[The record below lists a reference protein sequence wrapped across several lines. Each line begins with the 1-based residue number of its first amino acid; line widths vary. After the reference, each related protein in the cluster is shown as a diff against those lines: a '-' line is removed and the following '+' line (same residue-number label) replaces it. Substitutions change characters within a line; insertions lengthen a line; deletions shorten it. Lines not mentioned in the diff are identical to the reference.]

1 VDVSFSDEDDES
13 AHWGVCRVNRLSRQ
27 EGGAFVSSLV
37 VFCISELCSVEFE
50 DASETQLET
59 VLFSEGGHRSVAGH

>member
-1 VDVSFSDEDDES
+1 M
-13 AHWGVCRVNRLSRQ
+13 NRLSRQ
-27 EGGAFVSSLV
+27 EGGAVVSLLV
-37 VFCISELCSVEFE
+37 VFCISEFCSVEFE

>member
-1 VDVSFSDEDDES
+1 
-13 AHWGVCRVNRLSRQ
+13 VNRLSIQ
-27 EGGAFVSSLV
+27 EGGAFVLSLV
-37 VFCISELCSVEFE
+37 VFCISVFCSVEFA

>member
-1 VDVSFSDEDDES
+1 
-13 AHWGVCRVNRLSRQ
+13 VNRLSRQ